1 MSDADANP
9 FENLMIQASAGS
21 GKTHDLVGR
30 YLRLLDTF
38 EKPQAIVALTFTRK
52 AAGEFFDRILGALA
66 EAAQSDSKASAA
78 AAEFDV
84 PTLTRQRALQL
95 LRLLA
100 DNLHQLSLGTLDG
113 FYARVLR
120 AFPAEFGVTA
130 DYEVL
135 DEVASKAAQRE
146 VLDGVL
152 GVSDSAASEAFLDAF
167 RLATFGS
174 EEKNVLTSL
183 EDYVQKFHARFL
195 GSPASEVWG
204 DPSRIWPQ
212 GEWWLAEPKRKD
224 VDAALKA
231 LSSAA
236 DDFEAETKPRKAL
249 ANAVRSLV
257 KTVNQVGIGFIPAT
271 LPKFSL
277 NLLAALDGI
286 KKRTVSELAFHGKST
301 VEVSGAFRDALLLS
315 GHWILWCEMI
325 AKLRQ
330 TRGVRDIVSRYEAGY
345 DQQVR
350 RMGRL
355 GFDDVLAVLAGVAP
369 VREMPGSDQDRG
381 HFLLSMDADAGT
393 ADEDREAHRLLVDY
407 RLDAQ
412 FHHWLIDEFQDTS
425 RRQWQVLRNLIDE
438 VMFDDSGER
447 SFYYVG
453 DVKQAIFGWR
463 GGDSRLFDEVR
474 RRYAELPEGR
484 RIEVKK
490 LDNSWRSG
498 PVILNMVNRI
508 FGDRAAL
515 AELVGEDH
523 RAVIDDRW
531 SATWRDHES
540 NKPKRVG
547 YARWVTVKKPAD
559 AGRSLPGE
567 LRWKTVLG
575 ILEELRP
582 VENRLQ
588 CAVLV
593 RKGKV
598 AHELAD
604 YVRQHSDIPVMVEG
618 RMAVGVDHPV
628 GTSFSALLQWAAHPG
643 DTRSWVHVKMTPPLT
658 SMSNGELSAFRRT
671 VAPKILKMLHDH
683 GFGEAFDWWATQL
696 RKSMADGGIGDFAEH
711 RCEQIAEACRHFDET
726 GDRSVDDFLQYLAG
740 YEAADV
746 PARGTV
752 QLMTIHKAKGLTF
765 DAVIIADIE
774 GDGITTAGRR
784 LGVLSDSNPE
794 WLLMRPKKDLALAV
808 EPLCSAYRQ
817 AEMDAAFEELCNLY
831 VALTRAKHANYV
843 VSSTPSSSGG
853 CAPTALLQATL
864 VDADP
869 ETIEVDGVEIELRYE
884 DGDPC
889 WLEKFEAD
897 EEDVAEVPAPRPTV
911 TAGRKFPQRRRR
923 LPSGDAD
930 GRPFGDAKLWF
941 AHENAQATGF
951 GTAVHALFECIT
963 WLDATNDTEREKLWS
978 AALVGFDAFAGKA
991 RDEVERSLNNEEIR
1005 ALFERPASS
1014 AAAAAQV
1021 WLEKRFEMIVGD
1033 NEWVSGVFDR
1043 VNLFADRAQI
1053 IDFKTNRVETDE
1065 EIDDAVD
1072 HYRSQMQTYR
1082 VALARL
1088 TGLAA
1093 ENIECLLV
1101 FTRPGRVERIGT
1113 AEVSQAKAADL
1124 NVSTDIPAARP
1135 EQGEFDL

>member
-1 MSDADANP
+1 MSDAGANP

-38 EKPQAIVALTFTRK
+38 EKPQSIVALTFTRK

-66 EAAQSDSKASAA
+66 EAAQSEAKASAA
-78 AAEFDV
+78 AVEFDV
-84 PTLTRQRALQL
+84 PTLTRKRALQL

-183 EDYVQKFHARFL
+183 EDYVGNFHARFL
-195 GSPASEVWG
+195 GSPTTEVWG
-204 DPSRIWPQ
+204 DPSRIWPE
-212 GEWWLAEPKRKD
+212 GEWWLAEPERKD
-224 VDAALKA
+224 VDAAMRA

-236 DDFEAETKPRKAL
+236 DDFEAEAKPRKAL

-257 KTVNQVGIGFIPAT
+257 KTVDQIGIGFIPAT
-271 LPKFSL
+271 LPKFLL
-277 NLLAALDGI
+277 NLLAMLNGI
-286 KKRTVSELAFHGKST
+286 QKGTVSELAFHGKST
-301 VEVSGAFRDALLLS
+301 VEVGGAFRDALLMS

-345 DQQVR
+345 DRQVR

-369 VREMPGSDQDRG
+369 VRETPGKDEAGG

-474 RRYAELPEGR
+474 HRYAELPEGR

-508 FGDRAAL
+508 FGDGPAL

-531 SATWRDHES
+531 STTWRDHES
-540 NKPKRVG
+540 NKPDRVG
-547 YARWVTVKKPAD
+547 YARWVTVKKPID
-559 AGRSLPGE
+559 AGRTLPGE

-643 DTRSWVHVKMTPPLT
+643 DTRSWAHVKMTPPLT
-658 SMSNGELSAFRRT
+658 SLSHEELLAFRQT
-671 VAPKILKMLHDH
+671 VAPKILKTIHDH
-683 GFGEAFDWWATQL
+683 GFGEAFDWWASRL
-696 RKSMADGGIGDFAEH
+696 RESADGGIGDFAEH

-726 GDRSVDDFLQYLAG
+726 GDRSIDDFLQYLAG

-746 PARGTV
+746 PAKGTV

-784 LGVLSDSNPE
+784 LGVLSDSDPD

-808 EPLCSAYRQ
+808 EPLRSAYRQ

-843 VSSTPSSSGG
+843 VSSAPSNSGG

-864 VDADP
+864 VNADP
-869 ETIEVDGVEIELRYE
+869 ETSEVDGVEIEMRYE
-884 DGDPC
+884 DGDPQ

-897 EEDVAEVPAPRPTV
+897 GEEIAEVPAPRPTV
-911 TAGRKFPQRRRR
+911 TTSRKFPQRRRR
-923 LPSGDAD
+923 LPSGNAD

-963 WLDATNDTEREKLWS
+963 WLGDTDDAEREKLWM
-978 AALVGFDAFAGKA
+978 AALVGYDAFAGKA
-991 RDEVERSLNNEEIR
+991 RDEVERSLKNDEIR
-1005 ALFERPASS
+1005 ALFERPANS
-1014 AAAAAQV
+1014 ADADAKV

-1053 IDFKTNRVETDE
+1053 IDFKTNRVDTDE
-1065 EIDDAVD
+1065 EIDNAID

-1082 VALARL
+1082 IALARL

-1093 ENIECLLV
+1093 ESIECLLV
-1101 FTRPGRVERIGT
+1101 FTRPGRVERIG
-1113 AEVSQAKAADL
+1113 ADPSAGDADIGHSAGADT
-1124 NVSTDIPAARP
+1124 STRKV